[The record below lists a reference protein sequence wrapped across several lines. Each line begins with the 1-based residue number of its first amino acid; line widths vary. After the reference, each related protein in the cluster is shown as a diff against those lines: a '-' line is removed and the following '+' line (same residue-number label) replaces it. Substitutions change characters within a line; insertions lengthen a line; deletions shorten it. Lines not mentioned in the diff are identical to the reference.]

1 MCDCNDGVVYKTDS
15 NSVMVISKC
24 ENCKQAKPWEI
35 TKQRIKAF
43 LEEEGKHEVIMRGV
57 SYDNYS

>member
-15 NSVMVISKC
+15 NSVTLISKC
-24 ENCKQAKPWEI
+24 GECEQAKPWEI

-43 LEEEGKHEVIMRGV
+43 LEEEGKYEVIMRGA